1 MFFNLQ
7 NEQREVID
15 KFRGGSVNL
24 LIATT
29 VAEEGLDI
37 KECNIVIRYGLVTNE
52 IAMLQVRVYCIPN
65 LFFKVVFCLEYAN
78 GESYSWA
85 LVILLEY
92 LQTKRKCY
100 CNKVHFQVPA
110 SCYMKC
116 VLYKICIPVVQCEI
130 HLKFYTTSKLS
141 YAWYRKGI
149 LV

>member
-1 MFFNLQ
+1 
-7 NEQREVID
+7 
-15 KFRGGSVNL
+15 
-24 LIATT
+24 
-29 VAEEGLDI
+29 
-37 KECNIVIRYGLVTNE
+37 
-52 IAMLQVRVYCIPN
+52 MLQVRVYCIPN
-65 LFFKVVFCLEYAN
+65 LFFKVFFCLEYAN

-116 VLYKICIPVVQCEI
+116 MLYKICIHVAQCEI

-149 LV
+149 LIWSEAWLKLTFCPCVMGGWWTFILLPTSPHVFPAYDQPAIYLSLYKH